1 MKIYKEFPKTK
12 PITPLLDKI
21 VSPSNTRTLKYND
34 LNKLADEVRE
44 FLLFSVSQSGGH
56 FGAGLGAIELTIA
69 LHHVLKMPFDKI
81 IWDTG
86 HQAYPHKILTGRKDL
101 MHKIRQLDGLAAFPA
116 ISESEFDS
124 LTVGHSSTSISAAL
138 GMAQGS
144 KLNDLNKNIFAVIGD
159 GAMTAGI
166 AFEAMMHAGHLK
178 NNLKIILNDNDMSI
192 SKNIGGL
199 SNYLASIWA
208 SKAYKKIKSSGVR
221 VLEKLPYAL
230 HISRTLKEGMKSAI
244 MPGNLFEDLGI
255 KYIGPID
262 GHDIK
267 KLVKTLKR
275 MVEKNEPYLLHVI
288 TKKGAGFE
296 PAENQRIKF
305 HAISKIETAA
315 TSNSPKFQ
323 DVFGDW
329 LCFKAKKDNKLIG
342 ITPAMKEGS
351 GMVNFE
357 QEHPDKFFD
366 VAIAEQH
373 AITFSAGLALEGHK
387 PVVAIYSTFLQR
399 AYDQLIHDVCIEKLD
414 VTFAL
419 DRAGVVGEDGPT
431 HSGNFDLAFMRC
443 VPNIVIATP
452 SDEDELWKLLN
463 TLYEHKGPAAV
474 RYPRGSGRGVKI
486 NQNEDTVIIGSSRT
500 IRDGSNLCILNFGVL
515 LDRLEDI
522 ADKLD
527 CGLLDMRFVKPLDT
541 KALDKILNQYKK
553 IVTVEDHTVSGG
565 AGSAVNEYFSSR
577 LNGVSVLNLG
587 LSDEFPEHGSRS
599 EILKLNSLDQESLS
613 RKITDY
619 FNS

>member
-1 MKIYKEFPKTK
+1 MKIYKELPKTK
-12 PITPLLDKI
+12 PITPLLEKI
-21 VSPSNTRTLKYND
+21 ESPKNTRALKYND
-34 LNKLADEVRE
+34 LDKLADEVRE

-86 HQAYPHKILTGRKDL
+86 HQAYPHKILTGRKNL

-208 SKAYKKIKSSGVR
+208 SKAYKKMKSSGVR

-305 HAISKIETAA
+305 HAISKIETVA

-323 DVFGDW
+323 DVFGNW
-329 LCFKAKKDNKLIG
+329 LCYKAKKDNKLIG

-474 RYPRGSGRGVKI
+474 RYPRGSGRGVKV

-613 RKITDY
+613 RKISEY